1 MKKSL
6 VYLTL
11 ALLIA
16 STLPLSA
23 TADANEDIPT
33 NAAAT
38 GVHDSLVAALTH
50 ANLVATLQGTGP
62 FTVFAPTDQA
72 FTDAGIDLNDF
83 DTPEEN
89 ATLSDILLH
98 HVVAGSVPSSAVTD
112 GMLATM
118 VNGDKVKFGV
128 SSGTVT
134 VGTATV
140 TTADVQASNG
150 IIHIIDKVLMP
161 PVDIPATAQTTTIH
175 NSLVAA
181 VIQADLLV
189 TLQGSGPFTVF
200 APTDQAFTDAGID
213 LAALDT
219 PAGKQILSDIL
230 LYHVVSSE
238 VQSSDVTD
246 CMSADAANGQPLSFT
261 VGNTVMVNDANV
273 TLADVVTSN
282 GLIHVIDKVL
292 TPSDTPNNIPRT
304 AQCTGIHDSLVAG
317 VIQADLLPTLQGP
330 GPFTVFA
337 PTDQAFIDAGIDLAA
352 LDTPEGKAT
361 LSDILLYH
369 VVSGEVPS
377 SAVTECLSATAV
389 NGQSLSFTVGN
400 GVMVNDANVTLA
412 DVNTSNGVIHVIDKV
427 LSPTDTPNDIPRTA
441 QCTGVHNSLVAGV
454 IQAELLETLQ
464 GTGPFTVFAPTDQA
478 FTDAGI
484 DLASLDT
491 PEGKAIL
498 SDILLYHV
506 VAGNVPSSAVTECMS
521 ADAVNGQPLSF
532 TVNGGVM
539 VNGANVTLADVNTS
553 NGVIHVIDKVLT
565 PTDTP
570 KDIPR
575 TAQCTGI
582 HNSLV
587 AGVIQAEL
595 LPTLQGNGPFT
606 VFAPTD
612 QAFADAGI
620 DLAALDTVEGKAALT
635 DILLY
640 HVIAGEVPAANVT
653 ECLSAT
659 AVNGNPL
666 SFTVGA
672 NGVMVNN
679 ANVTATDVPTSN
691 GIIHVIDKVL
701 SPTDTPN
708 DIPRTAQCTG
718 IHDTLVSAVVQAEL
732 LETLQGNG
740 PFTLFAPTDQAF
752 TDAGIDLATLD
763 TVEGKA
769 ALTDILLYHVV
780 SGEVPSSAVTE
791 CMTATAVNGNTLSF
805 TVGDGVMVN
814 DATVTLADVGTSN
827 GVIHVIDKV
836 LSPTDSP
843 NNIPRTAQC
852 TGIHDSL
859 VAAVVQAELL
869 ETLQGEGPF
878 TLFAP
883 TDEAF
888 TEAGIDLA
896 ALDTVEG
903 KAALT
908 DILLY
913 HVVSGAVPSSA
924 VTECMAATAVNGQT
938 LAFTVGNGVMVNDAN
953 VILADVNTSNGVI
966 HVIDKVLSPTDSPNN
981 IPRTAE
987 CTGIHNSLVAA
998 VVQAEL
1004 LETLQGEG
1012 PFTLFAP
1019 TDEAFAAAGIDL
1031 AALDTVE
1038 GKAALTDILLY
1049 HVVSGEVAS
1058 SAVTECMTAT
1068 AVNGQTLAFT
1078 VGNGVMVNDATV
1090 ILADVGTS
1098 NGVIHVIDKVLSPTD
1113 SPNNIPRTAQCT
1125 GIHNSLVA
1133 AVVQAE
1139 LLETLQ
1145 GEGPFTLF
1153 APTDEAFAAAGIDLA
1168 ALDTVEGKA
1177 TLTDILL
1184 YHVYI
1189 GTISPPEMS
1198 QGMQLQMA
1206 NGDIATFSFATAN
1219 VNAANITI
1227 PNVMT
1232 SNGIIHVIDQV
1243 LIPPTEG
1250 DENTDGDATESSE
1263 DDETSWL
1270 TYVLVITGVIILG
1283 VAAGLL
1289 YTRKQEGSEVSE
1301 PKEYAQGGIINQL
1314 QPIDPSSY
1322 TSQQTVTQSYDP
1334 GYGQQAQAA
1343 QPVQPV
1349 VAEPVALQ
1357 QWTDANGHTF
1367 RRMDDGSTMWWNGTD
1382 WQKYA

>member
-1 MKKSL
+1 MKNAL

-11 ALLIA
+11 TLLIA
-16 STLPLSA
+16 STLPLSVN
-23 TADANEDIPT
+23 ADANDDIPT

-50 ANLVATLQGTGP
+50 VDLVTTLQGTGP

-83 DTPEEN
+83 NTQEEKD
-89 ATLSDILLH
+89 TLSDILLY
-98 HVVAGSVPSSAVTD
+98 HVVSGSVPSSAVTD

-118 VNGDKVKFGV
+118 VNGDKAKFGV
-128 SSGTVT
+128 SGSTVT

-150 IIHIIDKVLMP
+150 IIHVIDKVLMP
-161 PVDIPATAQTTTIH
+161 PVDIPTTAQTTGIH
-175 NSLVAA
+175 TSLVAA
-181 VIQADLLV
+181 VIQADLLP
-189 TLQGSGPFTVF
+189 TLQGTGPFTVF

-213 LAALDT
+213 LAALDNPT
-219 PAGKQILSDIL
+219 GKQTLSDIL
-230 LYHVVSSE
+230 LYHVVSAE

-261 VGNTVMVNDANV
+261 VGSTVMVNDANV
-273 TLADVVTSN
+273 TSTDVVASN

-304 AQCTGIHDSLVAG
+304 AQCTGIHNSLVAG
-317 VIQADLLPTLQGP
+317 VIQAELLETLQGT

-352 LDTPEGKAT
+352 LNTPEGKAT

-377 SAVTECLSATAV
+377 SAVTECLAATAV
-389 NGQSLSFTVGN
+389 NGQSLSFTVGD

-427 LSPTDTPNDIPRTA
+427 LTPTDTPNDIPRTA
-441 QCTGVHNSLVAGV
+441 QCTGLHNSLVAGV

-539 VNGANVTLADVNTS
+539 VNGATVTLADVGTS

-570 KDIPR
+570 NDIPR
-575 TAQCTGI
+575 TAQCTGV

-595 LPTLQGNGPFT
+595 LPTLQGDGPFT

-612 QAFADAGI
+612 QAFANAGI

-666 SFTVGA
+666 SFSVGV
-672 NGVMVNN
+672 NGVMVND

-718 IHDTLVSAVVQAEL
+718 IHDALVTAVVQAEL
-732 LETLQGNG
+732 LETLQGEG

-752 TDAGIDLATLD
+752 ADAGIDLAALD

-791 CMTATAVNGNTLSF
+791 CMTTTAVNGNTLAF
-805 TVGDGVMVN
+805 TVADGVMVN

-883 TDEAF
+883 TD
-888 TEAGIDLA
+888 
-896 ALDTVEG
+896 
-903 KAALT
+903 
-908 DILLY
+908 
-913 HVVSGAVPSSA
+913 
-924 VTECMAATAVNGQT
+924 Q
-938 LAFTVGNGVMVNDAN
+938 
-953 VILADVNTSNGVI
+953 
-966 HVIDKVLSPTDSPNN
+966 
-981 IPRTAE
+981 
-987 CTGIHNSLVAA
+987 
-998 VVQAEL
+998 
-1004 LETLQGEG
+1004 
-1012 PFTLFAP
+1012 
-1019 TDEAFAAAGIDL
+1019 AFADAGIDL

-1049 HVVSGEVAS
+1049 HVVSGEVPS
-1058 SAVTECMTAT
+1058 SAVTECMSTT

-1078 VGNGVMVNDATV
+1078 VGDGVMVNDATV
-1090 ILADVGTS
+1090 TLADVGTS

-1113 SPNNIPRTAQCT
+1113 APNNIPTNCPMYWYSRFISGCRHPS
-1125 GIHNSLVA
+1125 GIA
-1133 AVVQAE
+1133 R
-1139 LLETLQ
+1139 
-1145 GEGPFTLF
+1145 
-1153 APTDEAFAAAGIDLA
+1153 
-1168 ALDTVEGKA
+1168 DT
-1177 TLTDILL
+1177 
-1184 YHVYI
+1184 
-1189 GTISPPEMS
+1189 
-1198 QGMQLQMA
+1198 
-1206 NGDIATFSFATAN
+1206 
-1219 VNAANITI
+1219 
-1227 PNVMT
+1227 
-1232 SNGIIHVIDQV
+1232 
-1243 LIPPTEG
+1243 
-1250 DENTDGDATESSE
+1250 
-1263 DDETSWL
+1263 
-1270 TYVLVITGVIILG
+1270 
-1283 VAAGLL
+1283 
-1289 YTRKQEGSEVSE
+1289 TR
-1301 PKEYAQGGIINQL
+1301 
-1314 QPIDPSSY
+1314 
-1322 TSQQTVTQSYDP
+1322 
-1334 GYGQQAQAA
+1334 
-1343 QPVQPV
+1343 
-1349 VAEPVALQ
+1349 
-1357 QWTDANGHTF
+1357 
-1367 RRMDDGSTMWWNGTD
+1367 
-1382 WQKYA
+1382 

>member
-1 MKKSL
+1 MKNAL

-11 ALLIA
+11 TLLIA
-16 STLPLSA
+16 STLPLSVN
-23 TADANEDIPT
+23 ADANDDIPT

-50 ANLVATLQGTGP
+50 VDLVTTLQGTGP

-83 DTPEEN
+83 NTQEEKD
-89 ATLSDILLH
+89 TLSDILLY
-98 HVVAGSVPSSAVTD
+98 HVVSGSVPSSAVTD

-118 VNGDKVKFGV
+118 VNGDKAKFGV
-128 SSGTVT
+128 SGSTVT

-150 IIHIIDKVLMP
+150 IIHVIDKVLMP
-161 PVDIPATAQTTTIH
+161 PVDIPTTAQTTGIH
-175 NSLVAA
+175 TSLVAA
-181 VIQADLLV
+181 VIQADLLP
-189 TLQGSGPFTVF
+189 TLQGTGPFTVF

-213 LAALDT
+213 LAALDNPT
-219 PAGKQILSDIL
+219 GKQTLSDIL
-230 LYHVVSSE
+230 LYHVVSAE

-261 VGNTVMVNDANV
+261 VGSTVMVNDANV
-273 TLADVVTSN
+273 TSTDVVASN

-304 AQCTGIHDSLVAG
+304 AQCTGIHNSLVAG
-317 VIQADLLPTLQGP
+317 VIQAELLETLQGT

-337 PTDQAFIDAGIDLAA
+337 PTDQAFIDAGIDLAS
-352 LDTPEGKAT
+352 LNTPEGKAT

-377 SAVTECLSATAV
+377 SAVTECLAATAV
-389 NGQSLSFTVGN
+389 NGQSLSFTVGD

-427 LSPTDTPNDIPRTA
+427 LTPTDTPNDIPRTA
-441 QCTGVHNSLVAGV
+441 QCTGLHNSLVAGV

-491 PEGKAIL
+491 PGGKAIL

-570 KDIPR
+570 NDIPR
-575 TAQCTGI
+575 TAECTGV

-672 NGVMVNN
+672 NGVMVND

-701 SPTDTPN
+701 SPTVTPN

-718 IHDTLVSAVVQAEL
+718 IHDTLVTAVVQAEL
-732 LETLQGNG
+732 LETLQSEG

-752 TDAGIDLATLD
+752 ADAGIDLAALD

-769 ALTDILLYHVV
+769 ALTDILLYHVL

-791 CMTATAVNGNTLSF
+791 CMTTTAVNGQTLAF

-869 ETLQGEGPF
+869 ETLQGDGPF

-883 TDEAF
+883 TD
-888 TEAGIDLA
+888 
-896 ALDTVEG
+896 
-903 KAALT
+903 
-908 DILLY
+908 
-913 HVVSGAVPSSA
+913 
-924 VTECMAATAVNGQT
+924 Q
-938 LAFTVGNGVMVNDAN
+938 
-953 VILADVNTSNGVI
+953 
-966 HVIDKVLSPTDSPNN
+966 
-981 IPRTAE
+981 
-987 CTGIHNSLVAA
+987 
-998 VVQAEL
+998 
-1004 LETLQGEG
+1004 
-1012 PFTLFAP
+1012 
-1019 TDEAFAAAGIDL
+1019 AFADAGIDL

-1049 HVVSGEVAS
+1049 HVVSGEVPS
-1058 SAVTECMTAT
+1058 SAVTECMTTT

-1078 VGNGVMVNDATV
+1078 VGDGVMVNDATV
-1090 ILADVGTS
+1090 TLADVGTS

-1113 SPNNIPRTAQCT
+1113 APNNIPRTAQCT
-1125 GIHNSLVA
+1125 GIHDSLVA
-1133 AVVQAE
+1133 AVIQAE

-1153 APTDEAFAAAGIDLA
+1153 APTDQAFADAGIDLA
-1168 ALDTVEGKA
+1168 TLNTPEGKA
-1177 TLTDILL
+1177 ILSDILL
-1184 YHVYI
+1184 HHVYMGSLSSTEI
-1189 GTISPPEMS
+1189 TE
-1198 QGMQLQMA
+1198 GMQLEMA
-1206 NGDIATFSFATAN
+1206 NGDNTTLSLMTGIN
-1219 VNAANITI
+1219 GANITLAD
-1227 PNVMT
+1227 VMA

-1243 LIPPTEG
+1243 LIPPAEE
-1250 DENTDGDATESSE
+1250 DENTSGDGTESSE
-1263 DDETSWL
+1263 DEDTSWL

-1289 YTRKQEGSEVSE
+1289 YTRRQETGEE
-1301 PKEYAQGGIINQL
+1301 NPTKEYAQGGIINQL
-1314 QPIDPSSY
+1314 QPIDASSY
-1322 TSQQTVTQSYDP
+1322 ASQQAVTQSYDS
-1334 GYGQQAQAA
+1334 GYGQQAQAV

-1349 VAEPVALQ
+1349 VSEPVALQ
-1357 QWTDANGHTF
+1357 QWTDASGHTF